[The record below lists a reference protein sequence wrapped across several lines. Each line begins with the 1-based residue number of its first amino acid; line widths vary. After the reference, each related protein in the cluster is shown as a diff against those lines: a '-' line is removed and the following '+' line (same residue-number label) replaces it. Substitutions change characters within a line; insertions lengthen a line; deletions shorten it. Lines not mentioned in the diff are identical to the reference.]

1 MRLGTTQGNENPHR
15 RRPRKSGDP
24 WWVGTKMDSRLRGN
38 DESGRDFQESQ
49 ARNLHLSILHDMNAD
64 ASLRSA

>member
-24 WWVGTKMDSRLRGN
+24 WWVGTKMDSRVRGN
-38 DESGRDFQESQ
+38 DESGRDFQESTHGPV
-49 ARNLHLSILHDMNAD
+49 AHPGE
-64 ASLRSA
+64 